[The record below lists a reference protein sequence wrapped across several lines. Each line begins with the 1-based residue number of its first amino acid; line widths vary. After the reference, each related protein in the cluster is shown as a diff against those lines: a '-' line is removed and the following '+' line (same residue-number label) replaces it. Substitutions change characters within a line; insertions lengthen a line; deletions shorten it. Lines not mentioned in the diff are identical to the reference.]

1 MAATTK
7 KSEDTKSKDT
17 NGRNGKSKDTN
28 GRVVRV
34 TGPVVDV
41 EFPRGAIPDLF
52 NALHTKV
59 TFEALKKTLTL
70 EVAQHL
76 GDNLVRAIS
85 MQPTDGLVRGV
96 EVIDTGESISVPVGE
111 GVKGHVFNTLGDC
124 LDEEG
129 YGKDFD
135 RWPIHRKPPT
145 FEELEPRTEMLET
158 GLKVIDL
165 LTPYVRGGKIA
176 LFGGAGVGKTVLI
189 QEMIN
194 RIARNFGGTSVFAG
208 VGERTREGNDLW
220 VELKEADVLKDT
232 ALVFGQMDEPP
243 GTRMRVGLSALT
255 MAEWFRDEQEQDVL
269 LFIDNIFRFTQAGSE
284 VSTLLGRMPSA
295 VGYQPTLADEMGELQ
310 ERITSTRGR
319 SITSMQA
326 VYVPADDYTDPA
338 PATTFAHLDAT
349 TELSRDV
356 FSKGIFPAV
365 DPLASSS
372 TILDA
377 DVVGDEHYRVAQEV
391 IRILQRYKDLQDII
405 AILGIDELS
414 EEDKQQ
420 VNRARRI
427 ERFLS
432 QNMMAAEQFTG
443 RPGSTV
449 PVKETIEAF
458 DKLTKGEFDHVPEQA
473 FFLIGGLDDLA
484 KKAQEH
490 GVKLEGNG
498 KKNGKSKK
506 DEDQKKEDKDE
517 KADEGEDA
525 EAKKDNGGDGE
536 AKDGE

>member
-1 MAATTK
+1 MAASTQQAA
-7 KSEDTKSKDT
+7 KSTNSK
-17 NGRNGKSKDTN
+17 GSDTN
-28 GRVVRV
+28 GRVVRI

-41 EFPRGAIPDLF
+41 EFPRGSVPALF
-52 NALHTKV
+52 NALHADITY
-59 TFEALKKTLTL
+59 ADLAKTLTL

-76 GDNLVRAIS
+76 GDSLVRTIS

-96 EVIDTGESISVPVGE
+96 EVTDTGKAISVPVGE
-111 GVKGHVFNTLGDC
+111 GVKGHVFNALGHC
-124 LDEEG
+124 LDEPG
-129 YGKDFD
+129 YGEDFD
-135 RWPIHRKPPT
+135 HWGIHRKPPP
-145 FEELEPRTEMLET
+145 FDELEPRTEMLET
-158 GLKVIDL
+158 GLKVVDL

-220 VELKEADVLKDT
+220 VELGEADVLKDT

-243 GTRMRVGLSALT
+243 GTRMRVALSALT
-255 MAEWFRDEQEQDVL
+255 MAEFFRDEQGQDVL

-310 ERITSTRGR
+310 ERITSTRGK

-349 TELSRDV
+349 TELSRNV

-372 TILDA
+372 TILDPA
-377 DVVGDEHYRVAQEV
+377 IVGDEHYRVAQEV

-443 RPGSTV
+443 QPGSTV
-449 PVKETIEAF
+449 PLKETIEAF
-458 DKLTKGEFDHVPEQA
+458 DKLAKGDFDHIPEQA

-484 KKAQEH
+484 KKAESF
-490 GVKLEGNG
+490 GAKL
-498 KKNGKSKK
+498 
-506 DEDQKKEDKDE
+506 
-517 KADEGEDA
+517 
-525 EAKKDNGGDGE
+525 
-536 AKDGE
+536 